1 MIEKFISIKNI
12 GQFRDCR
19 SRGNVTFGKLTLL
32 YAENGRGKTTLC
44 SILRSL
50 QSGKPE
56 FISERK
62 TLGTNDPASVQ
73 IRLSGNN
80 IAFTNDAWSA
90 THPEIEI
97 FDSVFIHNNV
107 YAGDYVDHEHR
118 KNLYRV
124 VVGANGAKLAKDISE
139 LDGKI
144 REANRDITSK
154 KEAVSK
160 TLPSGTTIDDY
171 LAWRPCEDIDM
182 KIQQKTV
189 EITARQRILEK
200 AAEVQSKGLL
210 SKAALPVLPSDFT
223 AILSKQLADVT
234 TDAEARVRAQTTAHK
249 MGNHG
254 ETWLSQGLLF
264 LVDDS
269 SCPFCGQGIQD
280 NDLITAYNTH
290 FNEAYKALKQ
300 EVAQLGKRIATS
312 IGEAALGSV
321 QQTFSNNATLVEFW
335 KQFAEI
341 DLPDLPI
348 EEVKNK
354 YATLCELAMALA
366 QKKQQSPIEPVSTD
380 DAFQAALDTVTNLQ
394 ESVDAYSAAIDR
406 CNALINEQKAS
417 ARQGA
422 DITTLKQELSDLEA
436 KKKRFE
442 PSVVQAC
449 QEYQTALTLKTTFEL
464 QKTTAKKQ
472 LDEHCKQIL
481 QKYESSINAF
491 LDQFNTGF
499 TITNSR
505 HRYTGGT
512 PSSHYQILIND
523 NAVELG
529 DSQTP
534 PGTPSFKTA
543 LSSGDRSALALSFF
557 LAALNQDSGL
567 PDKIVVLDD
576 PFTSQDHFRR
586 TCTQQLIR
594 QFASKAKQVV
604 VLSHEPH
611 FLRLIWE
618 GYATSGIQVLQLHR
632 SSNST
637 VIGEWDIESDTQS
650 DYMKNF
656 STLLNFYH
664 EREGAPL
671 AVARSI
677 RPFLEG
683 MLRARF
689 PGQFQ
694 PGEWLGDFIDKVR
707 SVDEPSR
714 LSHAKADLSEIE
726 AINDYSKKYHHEQN
740 TSANPEPLSEDE
752 LHGFVKR
759 TLRLVGG
766 VHK

>member
-1 MIEKFISIKNI
+1 MIDKFISIKNI
-12 GQFRDCR
+12 GRFRDC
-19 SRGNVTFGKLTLL
+19 SPRGDVTFRKLTLL

-44 SILRSL
+44 AILRSL
-50 QSGKPE
+50 QSGKTE

-73 IRLSGNN
+73 IRLGGNN
-80 IAFTNDAWSA
+80 IAFTNGAWSA
-90 THPEIEI
+90 THPDIAI
-97 FDSVFIHNNV
+97 FDSVFIHDNV
-107 YAGDYVDHEHR
+107 YAGDYVNHEHR

-124 VVGANGAKLAKDISE
+124 IVGAHGVKLAKEISE

-144 REANRDITSK
+144 RVANRDITSK

-160 TLPSGTTIDDY
+160 TLPNGTAIDAY
-171 LAWRPCEDIDM
+171 LAWQSCEDIDTN
-182 KIQQKTV
+182 IQQKTI
-189 EITARQRILEK
+189 EITARQRTLEK
-200 AAEVQSKGLL
+200 AAEIQSKGLL
-210 SKAALPVLPSDFT
+210 SKAALPSLPSDFT
-223 AILSKQLADVT
+223 AILSKKLADVT
-234 TDAEARVRAQTTAHK
+234 TDAEARVRAQVTAHK

-254 ETWLSQGLLF
+254 ETWLSQGLPF
-264 LVDDS
+264 LVDD

-280 NDLITAYNTH
+280 NDLIAAYNTH
-290 FNEAYKALKQ
+290 FNAAYKALKQ
-300 EVAQLGKRIATS
+300 EVAQLGQRIATS
-312 IGEAALGSV
+312 IGEVALGSV
-321 QQTFSNNATLVEFW
+321 QQILSNNATLVEFW

-341 DLPDLPI
+341 DLPNLPM

-354 YATLCELAMALA
+354 YTTLYELAMALA

-380 DAFQAALDTVTNLQ
+380 ATFQAALNTVTNLQ
-394 ESVDAYSAAIDR
+394 EPVAAYSAAIVR

-422 DITTLKQELSDLEA
+422 DIATLKQELSNLEA

-442 PSVVQAC
+442 PSVIQAC
-449 QEYQTALTLKTTFEL
+449 QEYQTALTSKKSFEC
-464 QKTTAKKQ
+464 QKSTAKDQ
-472 LDEHCKQIL
+472 LDQHCKRIL
-481 QKYESSINAF
+481 QEYESSINAY
-491 LDQFNTGF
+491 LDQFNAGF

-529 DSQTP
+529 DSRTP
-534 PGTPSFKTA
+534 QGTPSFKTT
-543 LSSGDRSALALSFF
+543 LSSGDRSALALAFF

-576 PFTSQDHFRR
+576 PFTSQDRFRR

-594 QFASKAKQVV
+594 QFTSKAKQVV

-618 GYATSGIQVLQLHR
+618 GYAVSDIKVLQLR
-632 SSNST
+632 RFSNSA
-637 VIGEWDIESDTQS
+637 VIGEWDIESDTQP
-650 DYMKNF
+650 DYMKNY
-656 STLLNFYH
+656 STLLHFYR
-664 EREGAPL
+664 EREGTPL
-671 AVARSI
+671 EVVRSI

-683 MLRARF
+683 MLRGRF

-694 PGEWLGDFIDKVR
+694 PSEWLGGFIGKIRID
-707 SVDEPSR
+707 DELGR
-714 LSHAKADLSEIE
+714 LFHAKADLPEIE

-740 TSANPEPLSEDE
+740 TSASSEPLSEDE

-759 TLRLVGG
+759 TLRLVG

>member
-1 MIEKFISIKNI
+1 MIDKFISIKNI
-12 GQFRDCR
+12 GRFRDC
-19 SRGNVTFGKLTLL
+19 SPRGDVTFRKLTLL

-44 SILRSL
+44 AILRSL
-50 QSGKPE
+50 QSGKTE

-73 IRLSGNN
+73 IRLGGNN
-80 IAFTNDAWSA
+80 IAFTNGAWSV
-90 THPEIEI
+90 THPDIAI
-97 FDSVFIHNNV
+97 FDSVFIHDNV

-124 VVGANGAKLAKDISE
+124 VVGAHGVKLAKEISE

-144 REANRDITSK
+144 KEANKDVTSK
-154 KEAVSK
+154 KETVST
-160 TLPSGTTIDDY
+160 TLPNGTAIDAY
-171 LAWRPCEDIDM
+171 LAWKPCEDIDT

-189 EITARQRILEK
+189 EITARQRTLEK
-200 AAEVQSKGLL
+200 AAEIQSKGLL
-210 SKAALPVLPSDFT
+210 SKAALPSLPSDFT

-234 TDAEARVRAQTTAHK
+234 TDAEARVRAQVTAHK

-254 ETWLSQGLLF
+254 ETWLSQGLPF
-264 LVDDS
+264 LVDD

-280 NDLITAYNTH
+280 NDLIAAYNTH
-290 FNEAYKALKQ
+290 FNAAYKALKQ
-300 EVAQLGKRIATS
+300 EVAQLGQRIATS

-321 QQTFSNNATLVEFW
+321 QQTLSNNATLVEFW

-354 YATLCELAMALA
+354 YATLYELAMALA

-380 DAFQAALDTVTNLQ
+380 ATFQAALDTVTNLQ
-394 ESVDAYSAAIDR
+394 ESVAAYSAAIVR
-406 CNALINEQKAS
+406 CNALISEQKAS

-422 DITTLKQELSDLEA
+422 DIATLKQELSDLEA
-436 KKKRFE
+436 KKKRFD

-449 QEYQTALTLKTTFEL
+449 QEYQTALTSKTSFER
-464 QKTTAKKQ
+464 QKSTAKDQ
-472 LDEHCKQIL
+472 LDQHCERIL
-481 QKYESSINAF
+481 QEYESSINAY
-491 LDQFNTGF
+491 LDQFNAGF

-529 DSQTP
+529 DSRTP
-534 PGTPSFKTA
+534 PGRPSFKTA
-543 LSSGDRSALALSFF
+543 LSSGDRSALALAFF
-557 LAALNQDSGL
+557 LAALSQDSGL

-576 PFTSQDHFRR
+576 PFTSQDRFRR

-604 VLSHEPH
+604 VLSHDPH

-618 GYATSGIQVLQLHR
+618 GYAVPGIKVLQLRR

-650 DYMKNF
+650 DYMKNY
-656 STLLNFYH
+656 STLLHFYR
-664 EREGAPL
+664 EREGTPL
-671 AVARSI
+671 EVVRSI

-683 MLRARF
+683 MLRAHF

-694 PGEWLGDFIDKVR
+694 PGEWLGGFIDKIR
-707 SVDEPSR
+707 KADELGG
-714 LSHAKADLSEIE
+714 LSHAKSDLPEIE

-740 TSANPEPLSEDE
+740 TSASSEPLSEDE

-766 VHK
+766 CS